1 MPVVTMPK
9 LSDTMLEGTLVKWR
23 KKKGDK
29 VDVGDIL
36 AEVETDKA
44 TMEMEAFD
52 DGTITEIYVD
62 EGAIIKVGDRI
73 ALILGAGETA
83 ESAQKKLEAAPAEK
97 AKADANAHKPVD
109 HPVKAPA
116 PRLHGP
122 LGSAAKSASAKT
134 SGRVKASPL
143 ARKIAAAR
151 GVDLTVI
158 SGTGPAGRIVK
169 RDVENA
175 PAGGTRGVAACSAA
189 PTIRAARGIAGE
201 EKTIALTGM
210 RKTIAERL
218 LASKTQIPHFY
229 LSVAMDGGPLMA
241 LRAELNVM
249 AEKEGGQ
256 KLTVNDFIL
265 LAAARAAAAVPKINA
280 AYDGDVIIE
289 YADVNLAVAV
299 AVDDGL
305 ITPVI
310 RKANTLSLREISAA
324 MKELAAKA
332 RGKKLKPEE
341 YQGGTI
347 TLSSLGGFGIDDF
360 MPIINPPQAFIL
372 GVGAITKQPVIDEHE
387 QVVAGHRLVISAS
400 GDHRV
405 IDGAVAADYMNT
417 LRRLVEKP
425 ALLLL

>member
-1 MPVVTMPK
+1 MPLVTMPK

-23 KKKGDK
+23 KKAGDN
-29 VDVGDIL
+29 VEVGDIL

-44 TMEMEAFD
+44 TMEMESF
-52 DGTITEIYVD
+52 D
-62 EGAIIKVGDRI
+62 EGKLTELYVEEGGIIKVGDKI
-73 ALILGAGETA
+73 ALILADGETA
-83 ESAQKKLEAAPAEK
+83 EAAPAAKSAPAAGQPK
-97 AKADANAHKPVD
+97 ASAPAAKSPV
-109 HPVKAPA
+109 APA
-116 PRLHGP
+116 PRT
-122 LGSAAKSASAKT
+122 AAPVAA
-134 SGRVKASPL
+134 GRVKASPL

-151 GVDLTVI
+151 GVNLAAI
-158 SGTGPAGRIVK
+158 AGTGPAGRIVK
-169 RDVENA
+169 KDVESA
-175 PAGGTRGVAACSAA
+175 PVGGGGATTSAA
-189 PTIRAARGIAGE
+189 PAIRAARGIAGE
-201 EKTIALTGM
+201 EKSIALTGM

-229 LSVAMDGGPLMA
+229 LSVSMDGGPLMA
-241 LRAELNVM
+241 LRKELNAM
-249 AEKEGGQ
+249 AEKDGSQ

-265 LAAARAAAAVPKINA
+265 LAAARAAAEVPKINA
-280 AYDGDVIIE
+280 AYDGDAIIE

-299 AVDDGL
+299 AIEDGL

-310 RKANTLSLREISAA
+310 KKANTLTLREISAQ

-347 TLSSLGGFGIDDF
+347 TLSSLGAYGIDSF
-360 MPIINPPQAFIL
+360 LPIINPPQSFIL
-372 GVGAITKQPVIDEHE
+372 GIGAITKQPVVTEHD
-387 QVVAGHRLVISAS
+387 QIAIGHRMVISAS

-405 IDGAVAADYMNT
+405 VDGAVGAEYMNA

>member
-9 LSDTMLEGTLVKWR
+9 LSDTMTEGTLVKWR
-23 KKKGDK
+23 KAKGDK
-29 VDVGDIL
+29 VEVGDIL

-52 DGTITEIYVD
+52 DGTLSDIYIE
-62 EGAIIKVGDRI
+62 EGAVIKVGDRI
-73 ALILGAGETA
+73 ALILGEGETA
-83 ESAQKKLEAAPAEK
+83 EGAAAEAKAAPQKRAE
-97 AKADANAHKPVD
+97 ADAKAHKPID

-116 PRLHGP
+116 P
-122 LGSAAKSASAKT
+122 KSHHAPTT
-134 SGRVKASPL
+134 SGARIKASPL
-143 ARKIAAAR
+143 ARKIAAVR
-151 GVDLTVI
+151 GVNLSAI
-158 SGTGPAGRIVK
+158 AGSGPGGRIVK
-169 RDVENA
+169 HDVENA
-175 PAGGTRGVAACSAA
+175 PAGGGGAAVSATPA
-189 PTIRAARGIAGE
+189 IRAARGIAGD
-201 EKTIALTGM
+201 EKVIALTGM

-241 LRAELNVM
+241 LRKELNAM

-265 LAAARAAAAVPKINA
+265 LAAARSAAAVPKINA
-280 AYDGDVIIE
+280 AYDGDAIIE
-289 YADVNLAVAV
+289 YSEVNLAVAV
-299 AVDDGL
+299 AIEDGL

-310 RKANTLSLREISAA
+310 RKANTLSLPQISTA
-324 MKELAAKA
+324 MKDLAAKA

-360 MPIINPPQAFIL
+360 LPIINPPQSFIL
-372 GVGAITKQPVIDEHE
+372 GVGAITKQPVVNQHD
-387 QVVAGHRLVISAS
+387 QVVVGHRLVISAS

-405 IDGAVAADYMNT
+405 IDGAVASEYMNT
-417 LRRLVEKP
+417 LRRLIEKP

>member
-9 LSDTMLEGTLVKWR
+9 LSDTMVEGTLARWCKA
-23 KKKGDK
+23 KGDK
-29 VDVGDIL
+29 IETGEIL

-52 DGTITEIYVD
+52 DGTLAELYV
-62 EGAIIKVGDRI
+62 EQGSVVKVGDRI
-73 ALILGAGETA
+73 ALILAEGETA
-83 ESAQKKLEAAPAEK
+83 ESAAAPAEK
-97 AKADANAHKPVD
+97 PKAAAPKSSGSPRKGIS
-109 HPVKAPA
+109 KAPA
-116 PRLHGP
+116 PRSLP
-122 LGSAAKSASAKT
+122 AATA
-134 SGRVKASPL
+134 RIKASPL

-151 GVDLTVI
+151 GVNLSTI
-158 SGTGPAGRIVK
+158 AGTGPGGRIVK

-175 PAGGTRGVAACSAA
+175 PSGPTASASPA
-189 PTIRAARGIAGE
+189 IRAVRGIAGE
-201 EKTIALTGM
+201 EKVIPLTGM

-229 LSVAMDGGPLMA
+229 LSVTMDGGPLME
-241 LRAELNVM
+241 LRKELNAM
-249 AEKEGGQ
+249 AAKENGE

-265 LAAARAAAAVPKINA
+265 LAAARAAAEVPKINA
-280 AYDGDVIIE
+280 AFDGDAIIE

-299 AVDDGL
+299 AVEDGL

-310 RKANTLSLREISAA
+310 RKANTLSLREISAQ

-332 RGKKLKPEE
+332 RAKKLKPEE

-347 TLSSLGGFGIDDF
+347 TLSSLGGFGIEDF
-360 MPIINPPQAFIL
+360 LPIINPPQSFIL
-372 GVGAITKQPVIDEHE
+372 GVGAITKQPVVNEYDL
-387 QVVAGHRLVISAS
+387 VTVGHRLTMSAS

-405 IDGAVAADYMNT
+405 IDGAVAAGYMNA

-425 ALLLL
+425 ALLLM

>member
-23 KKKGDK
+23 KNKGDSIE
-29 VDVGDIL
+29 VGDIL

-44 TMEMEAFD
+44 TMEMESF
-52 DGTITEIYVD
+52 D
-62 EGAIIKVGDRI
+62 EGILKETYIPEGGVVKVGDKI
-73 ALILGAGETA
+73 ALILADGETA
-83 ESAQKKLEAAPAEK
+83 EAAATPAPAADKPKAASAPAAKTPAAAPVPRSAAPA
-97 AKADANAHKPVD
+97 
-109 HPVKAPA
+109 PA
-116 PRLHGP
+116 
-122 LGSAAKSASAKT
+122 ASGA
-134 SGRVKASPL
+134 RIKASPL
-143 ARKIAAAR
+143 ARKIAASR
-151 GVDLTVI
+151 GVNLAAI
-158 SGTGPAGRIVK
+158 AGTGPAGRIVK
-169 RDVENA
+169 RDVESA
-175 PAGGTRGVAACSAA
+175 PVGGGGATVSAA
-189 PTIRAARGIAGE
+189 PAIRAAHGIAGE
-201 EKTIALTGM
+201 EKSIALTGM

-229 LSVAMDGGPLMA
+229 LSVSMDGGPLMA
-241 LRAELNVM
+241 LRKELNAM
-249 AEKEGGQ
+249 AEKDGGQ

-265 LAAARAAAAVPKINA
+265 LAAARAAAEVPKINA
-280 AYDGDVIIE
+280 AYDGDAIIE

-299 AVDDGL
+299 AIEDGL

-310 RKANTLSLREISAA
+310 KKANTLSLREISAA

-360 MPIINPPQAFIL
+360 LPIINPPQSFIL
-372 GVGAITKQPVIDEHE
+372 GVGAITKQPVVNE
-387 QVVAGHRLVISAS
+387 QDQIVVGHRMIISAS

-405 IDGAVAADYMNT
+405 VDGAVAAEYMNA

>member
-9 LSDTMLEGTLVKWR
+9 LSDTMMEGTLVKWC
-23 KKKGDK
+23 KAKGDK
-29 VDVGDIL
+29 VEAGDIL

-44 TMEMEAFD
+44 TMEMESFD
-52 DGTITEIYVD
+52 DGTLAELYV
-62 EGAIIKVGDRI
+62 EAGAVIKVGDQI
-73 ALILGAGETA
+73 ALILAEG
-83 ESAQKKLEAAPAEK
+83 ESAAGAAAEAAAAPEKK
-97 AKADANAHKPVD
+97 AKADEAAHKPVD
-109 HPVKAPA
+109 HPVRAPA
-116 PRLHGP
+116 PKAHAP
-122 LGSAAKSASAKT
+122 VAASGGRIKS
-134 SGRVKASPL
+134 SPL
-143 ARKIAAAR
+143 ARKIAATR
-151 GVDLTVI
+151 GVNLSVVTG
-158 SGTGPAGRIVK
+158 SGPGGRIVK

-175 PAGGTRGVAACSAA
+175 PTGGGGAASSAPA
-189 PTIRAARGIAGE
+189 IRAARGIAGE
-201 EKTIALTGM
+201 EKSIALSGM

-229 LSVAMDGGPLMA
+229 LSVAMDGGPLMD
-241 LRAELNVM
+241 LRKELNIM

-265 LAAARAAAAVPKINA
+265 LAAARSAAQVPRINA
-280 AYDGDVIIE
+280 AYDGEAIIE
-289 YADVNLAVAV
+289 YAEVNLAVAV
-299 AVDDGL
+299 AIEDGL

-310 RKANTLSLREISAA
+310 RKADTLTLREISTQ

-360 MPIINPPQAFIL
+360 LPIINPPQAFIL
-372 GVGAITKQPVIDEHE
+372 GVGAITKQA
-387 QVVAGHRLVISAS
+387 VVNDRDQIVVGHRLVISAS

-405 IDGAVAADYMNT
+405 IDGSVAAEYMNT
-417 LRRLVEKP
+417 LRRLIEKP

>member
-1 MPVVTMPK
+1 MPAVTMPK
-9 LSDTMLEGTLVKWR
+9 LSDTMVEGTLVKWC
-23 KKKGDK
+23 KAKGDT
-29 VDVGDIL
+29 VEVGDIL

-52 DGTITEIYVD
+52 EGELSEIYIE
-62 EGAIIKVGDRI
+62 EGGVVKVGDKI
-73 ALILGAGETA
+73 AFILAEGESKD
-83 ESAQKKLEAAPAEK
+83 SAAATAPAEK
-97 AKADANAHKPVD
+97 AKPSA
-109 HPVKAPA
+109 
-116 PRLHGP
+116 
-122 LGSAAKSASAKT
+122 SAAKTPAAAAT
-134 SGRVKASPL
+134 PATPAPTAAPRPAAPASGRVKASPL
-143 ARKIAAAR
+143 ARKIATAR
-151 GVDLTVI
+151 GVNLSSVT
-158 SGTGPAGRIVK
+158 GTGPAGRIVK
-169 RDVENA
+169 RDVETA
-175 PAGGTRGVAACSAA
+175 PTGGAGGGVSSAA
-189 PTIRAARGIAGE
+189 PAIRAAHGIAGE
-201 EKTIALTGM
+201 EKTIPLSGM

-241 LRAELNVM
+241 LRREINAMV
-249 AEKEGGQ
+249 EKDGGE

-280 AYDGDVIIE
+280 AYDGEAIIE
-289 YADVNLAVAV
+289 YAEVNLAVAV
-299 AVDDGL
+299 AIEDGL

-310 RKANTLSLREISAA
+310 KKADTLSLREISAQ
-324 MKELAAKA
+324 MKELAGKA

-360 MPIINPPQAFIL
+360 LPIINPPQAFIL
-372 GVGAITKQPVIDEHE
+372 GIGAITKQPVVDEHDHI
-387 QVVAGHRLVISAS
+387 VVGHRLIISAS

-405 IDGAVAADYMNT
+405 VDGAVAAEYMNA

>member
-9 LSDTMLEGTLVKWR
+9 LSDTMVEGTLVKWR
-23 KKKGDK
+23 KAKGDTIE
-29 VDVGDIL
+29 VGDIL
-36 AEVETDKA
+36 AEIETDKA

-52 DGTITEIYVD
+52 EGTLTELFVA
-62 EGAIIKVGDRI
+62 EGAVIKVGDKI
-73 ALILGAGETA
+73 AMILGEGETA
-83 ESAQKKLEAAPAEK
+83 GDAQAEAAAAPEKK
-97 AKADANAHKPVD
+97 AKADATALKPAD

-116 PRLHGP
+116 PRTH
-122 LGSAAKSASAKT
+122 GSAAAA
-134 SGRVKASPL
+134 GNRVKASPL

-151 GVDLTVI
+151 GVNLSAI
-158 SGTGPAGRIVK
+158 AGTGPGGRIVK
-169 RDVENA
+169 RDVEKA
-175 PAGGTRGVAACSAA
+175 PTGGGGAAVSAA
-189 PTIRAARGIAGE
+189 PAIRAARGIAGE
-201 EKTIALTGM
+201 EKSIALSGM

-241 LRAELNVM
+241 LRRELNAM
-249 AEKEGGQ
+249 SEKEGGQ

-265 LAAARAAAAVPKINA
+265 LAAARAAAQVPKINA
-280 AYDGDVIIE
+280 AYDGDAIIE
-289 YADVNLAVAV
+289 YGDVNLAVAV
-299 AVDDGL
+299 AIEDGL

-310 RKANTLSLREISAA
+310 RKANTLSLPEISTQ
-324 MKELAAKA
+324 MKDLAAKA

-360 MPIINPPQAFIL
+360 LPIINPPQSFIL
-372 GVGAITKQPVIDEHE
+372 GIGAITKQPVVNEHD
-387 QVVAGHRLVISAS
+387 QIVVGHRLVVSAS

-405 IDGAVAADYMNT
+405 IDGAVAAEYMNT
-417 LRRLVEKP
+417 LRGLIEKP